1 MTTERIDIIV
11 SERGSR
17 VVKRNIEGIGSGS
30 RAAAGGVQF
39 LQRALLSLGVGLG
52 VAQLIRMADTYTMI
66 INRLKLVTSGTDN
79 LARVNDE
86 LFASA
91 QRTRSSYEDT
101 ATLYATVARSAQ
113 TLGLGQQDL
122 LDITETVNQSIAV
135 SGTSAQAA
143 SAGLGQLSQA
153 LGSGVLRG
161 EELNSIMENMPRLA
175 QAIADGMGITVGQL
189 RTLGEEG
196 ALTSQAVV
204 EAIQK
209 SAPAIAAEFAQI
221 TPTVGSS
228 IQALSDSFMRSIGEL
243 DQSLG
248 ITAALANAILF
259 LANNMDTLGQIAAVV
274 AVALAAAFA
283 VSLVGSIT
291 AIISQ
296 VIALELALGATST
309 ASALFGA
316 ALKIVQG
323 GVRALTAAIAAN
335 PIGLLLV
342 AITTIIS
349 YLYIFR
355 DEISVTADGVVSL
368 GDVFRAIFSFIG
380 ELIGPVVD
388 FFKQVW
394 SDGVESVK
402 GAIGTFLTTIIDVM
416 SAAVDIAKTAANLY
430 IGLWVGAY
438 NAIIAGWNLFPGA
451 MRDLAVLA
459 MNGLI
464 DIIAA
469 GIQGVLN
476 GIQSLL
482 TFIGSAAEL
491 VGRENPF
498 ANMIAP
504 DAIAS
509 SLEQF
514 KGTVSGA
521 AGELGSVVSSAFA
534 ESFAT
539 DYIGNMIGAVMDR
552 AREIAIARAAADQ
565 AGTLNPAGA
574 PGACPTTP
582 GNTGG
587 AGGAGNLPDQLERM
601 KSLLEEIRGPLD
613 NYIADTTAL
622 QTLLAAGGISV
633 AEYAEKW
640 RELRIAFLDTQNTFA
655 AGLERGLLKVYD
667 DLNNIGQQIEDVF
680 TNAFKSAED
689 AVVNFVMTGKLD
701 IQSFISG
708 VIEDLARL
716 ATQQLIMKPIAGAL
730 GGLLG
735 IDLTG
740 GAGGDSGGA
749 ALNASAVALTGS
761 ATALTSAAAALGAS
775 AGLGGGGIGA
785 QLAAASGAAS
795 QAAGAAETAAGSI
808 AQTPGIFSGFLGG
821 LQGVFGN
828 LMSGLGSI
836 FSSIFG
842 GGGGGG
848 GFLSSLIGGI
858 FGGSFATGGSFAVG
872 GSGGVDSQMVA
883 FRASPGERVN
893 ITRPGEESNSG
904 GTQRVTMNVYTQDA
918 ESFKR
923 SEGQIS
929 AKLARMTQRGR
940 RNL

>member
-17 VVKRNIEGIGSGS
+17 VVKRNIEGIGSGA

-52 VAQLIRMADTYTMI
+52 VAQLIRMADTYTLI
-66 INRLKLVTSGTDN
+66 INRLKLVTSGTAN

-91 QRTRSSYEDT
+91 QRTRSSYEAT

-143 SAGLGQLSQA
+143 SAGLIQLSQA

-161 EELNSIMENMPRLA
+161 DELNSIMENMPRLA

-189 RTLGEEG
+189 RTLGAEG
-196 ALTSQAVV
+196 ELTSQAVV
-204 EAIQK
+204 SAIQK
-209 SAPAIAAEFAQI
+209 SAPAIAAEFAKI
-221 TPTVGSS
+221 TPTVGSA
-228 IQALSDSFMRSIGEL
+228 IQTLSDSFMRFIGEL

-248 ITAALANAILF
+248 ITAALANAIIF

-296 VIALELALGATST
+296 VIALEMALGATST

-388 FFKQVW
+388 FFKKAW
-394 SDGVESVK
+394 SDGIDVAKTAV
-402 GAIGTFLTTIIDVM
+402 GGFLTKIIDVL
-416 SAAVDIAKTAANLY
+416 SAVVDFAKEVINTY
-430 IGLWVGAY
+430 VGVWVGAY
-438 NAIIAGWNLFPGA
+438 NAIIGAWGLFGPA
-451 MRDLAVLA
+451 MRDLGVIA

-464 DIIAA
+464 EVVEA
-469 GIQGVLN
+469 GVN
-476 GIQSLL
+476 GIIGAVGDLL
-482 TFIGSAAEL
+482 EFIGSAATL
-491 VGRENPF
+491 VGLDNPF
-498 ANMIAP
+498 AGILGDNTI
-504 DAIAS
+504 DLS
-509 SLEQF
+509 SW
-514 KGTVSGA
+514 KGEVTGA
-521 AGELGSVVSSAFA
+521 ASDVATIVQGAFSDA
-534 ESFAT
+534 FST
-539 DYIGNMIGAVMDR
+539 DYVGNLINGVMDR
-552 AREIAIARAAADQ
+552 ARSIAEARAAADAA
-565 AGTLNPAGA
+565 AGLDPAGA
-574 PGACPTTP
+574 PGAPGATP
-582 GNTGG
+582 GAGG
-587 AGGAGNLPDQLERM
+587 AGGAGSLPDQLERM
-601 KSLLEEIRGPLD
+601 KSLLEEISGPLD

-633 AEYAEKW
+633 DEYAQKW

-795 QAAGAAETAAGSI
+795 QASSAAATAAGSI

-821 LQGVFGN
+821 LQGIFGN